1 MPLETAYSD
10 DVDFCNNDL
19 DTLKEMLP
27 IAKDIF
33 QQWDLYI
40 NPTKTELVHFY
51 PTEPKPAVKRKVV
64 VGKVYRG
71 DEQWRSNKTLGS
83 LMCPI
88 KDLKNRIF
96 LGNFAFSKFAN
107 VWMKSKIS
115 VDKKIKIYEAQ
126 VVSILLY
133 NCNS

>member
-1 MPLETAYSD
+1 M
-10 DVDFCNNDL
+10 
-19 DTLKEMLP
+19 
-27 IAKDIF
+27 
-33 QQWDLYI
+33 
-40 NPTKTELVHFY
+40 NPTKTEFVHFY
-51 PTEPKPAVKRKVV
+51 LAELKPAVKRKVV

-96 LGNFAFSKFAN
+96 LGNVAFSKFAN

-115 VDKKIKIYEAQ
+115 VDKKSKSTKHKLSLFYCTIVTRGQYHK
-126 VVSILLY
+126 LR
-133 NCNS
+133 

>member
-1 MPLETAYSD
+1 
-10 DVDFCNNDL
+10 
-19 DTLKEMLP
+19 MLP

-40 NPTKTELVHFY
+40 NPTKTEFVHFY
-51 PTEPKPAVKRKVV
+51 LAEPKPAVKCKVV
-64 VGKVYRG
+64 VGKVYRD

-96 LGNFAFSKFAN
+96 LGNVAFSKFAN

-115 VDKKIKIYEAQ
+115 VYKK
-126 VVSILLY
+126 
-133 NCNS
+133 